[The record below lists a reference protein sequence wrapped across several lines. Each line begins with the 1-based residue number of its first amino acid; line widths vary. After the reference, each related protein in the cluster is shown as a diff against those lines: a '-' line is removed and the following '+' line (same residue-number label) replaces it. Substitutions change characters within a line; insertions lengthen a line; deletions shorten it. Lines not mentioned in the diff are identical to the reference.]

1 MPISEEFS
9 EKQPPSDEELVA
21 LAQRGS
27 FDIVSVLLERFS
39 PLVRVRVAAF
49 SSYGVEPDDLVQEGM
64 LGLLSA
70 IYTYKEAQTASFR
83 TYASVCINN
92 RILSFLKKTS
102 RQKRLPLLDCVDL
115 DETIIDESPNP
126 EDLVIAGEELAGL
139 KKALISRLSQVE
151 FYVITLFLAGY
162 SYEEI
167 AKRLGSTAKSVDNA
181 LQRVRRKLR
190 EADLS

>member
-1 MPISEEFS
+1 MLSFDLLP
-9 EKQPPSDEELVA
+9 EKQPPSNEELVA
-21 LAQRGS
+21 LAQKGS
-27 FDIVSVLLERFS
+27 FDVVSVLLERFS
-39 PLVRVRVAAF
+39 TLVRARVSAF
-49 SSYGVEPDDLVQEGM
+49 AGYGAEPDDLVQEGM

-70 IYTYKEAQTASFR
+70 IYTYKDFGAASFK

-92 RILSFLKKTS
+92 KIFSFLKKTS
-102 RQKRLPLLDCVDL
+102 RQRRLPILDDVDL
-115 DETIIDESPNP
+115 DDAIIDESPNP
-126 EDLVIAGEELAGL
+126 EDLVIAYEELAGL
-139 KKALISRLSQVE
+139 KAALISRLSQAE
-151 FYVITLFLAGY
+151 FSVITLFLAGY